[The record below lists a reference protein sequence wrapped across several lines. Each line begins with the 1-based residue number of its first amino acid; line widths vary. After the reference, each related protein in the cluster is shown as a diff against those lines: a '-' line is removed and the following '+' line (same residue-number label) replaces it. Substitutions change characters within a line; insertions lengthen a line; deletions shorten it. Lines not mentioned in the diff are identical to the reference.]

1 MSSSRHSVVVKVHEV
16 SREVPL
22 CQDGEQHEDCDGDD
36 RVEKDGRLV
45 EYLERA
51 VAQERDVDVVA
62 EGHHPHRVA
71 QGGRRVPGP
80 ADDGVPEEELL
91 VDDLN
96 LSVAI
101 LLPFLFAGK
110 NVVQRLIIS
119 P

>member
-1 MSSSRHSVVVKVHEV
+1 MVKVHEV